1 MRYILINILASIG
14 LLTSTAS
21 AQSSHTWIYATNA
34 QGGIAWDQSD
44 LAWNEADKSFK
55 GTLITYTKAAV
66 PLGDKAVSYVLEDF
80 HLKCSDP
87 EYYYENVVYYGAD
100 KKMVSTMFA
109 TKKVPIASG
118 TPYYI
123 LSEVLCKG
131 VNFRD
136 GRLLRNISTTT
147 EVMDRLAAG

>member
-1 MRYILINILASIG
+1 MRYILINILAFIG
-14 LLTSTAS
+14 LFASAAS
-21 AQSSHTWIYATNA
+21 AQSGHTWMYATNA

-66 PLGDKAVSYVLEDF
+66 LLGDKAVSYVLEDF